1 MSFKSKAKACAKFIC
16 MLLCFPF
23 KKHQATYNI
32 IIAIVT
38 ALTLVWAAM
47 TYHLLDQRERARNE
61 LYEIKERIKNSE
73 STTVS
78 LITEYTKGLDG
89 GYYIYP
95 TVTIKNVGKEK
106 VKLFL
111 EDDAMTIKKVRL
123 KDDKIIANESYYPN
137 FYEKVSSDPDVK
149 NVRFR
154 VMEIPVDG
162 ERKIPYAARVNGTGV
177 YYITFSARPYD
188 EKSSAEKPSDET
200 KAKELVWFAAEYK
213 DVR

>member
-1 MSFKSKAKACAKFIC
+1 MSIRSKAKVCAKFLG

-23 KKHQATYNI
+23 KQHQATYNI

-78 LITEYTKGLDG
+78 LSTEYTKGLEG

-95 TVTIKNVGKEK
+95 TITIKNVGKEK
-106 VKLFL
+106 VKLYL
-111 EDDAMTIKKVRL
+111 ENDAMTIKKVRL
-123 KDDKIIANESYYPN
+123 KDDKIIADESYNPN
-137 FYEKVSSDPDVK
+137 FYEKVSSDPEVK
-149 NVRFR
+149 NIRFR

-188 EKSSAEKPSDET
+188 EKSSGESKN
-200 KAKELVWFAAEYK
+200 KELVWFAAEYK

>member
-1 MSFKSKAKACAKFIC
+1 MSIRSKAKACAKFLG

-32 IIAIVT
+32 IIAMVT

-47 TYHLLDQRERARNE
+47 TYHLLDQRERATNE

-78 LITEYTKGLDG
+78 LSTEYTKGLDG

-95 TVTIKNVGKEK
+95 TITIKNVGKEK
-106 VKLFL
+106 VKLYL
-111 EDDAMTIKKVRL
+111 ENDAMTIKKVRL
-123 KDDKIIANESYYPN
+123 KDDKIIAYESYNPN
-137 FYEKVSSDPDVK
+137 FYEKVSSNPEVK
-149 NVRFR
+149 NIRFR

-162 ERKIPYAARVNGTGV
+162 ERKIPYAARVNDTGV

-188 EKSSAEKPSDET
+188 EKPSDESDES
-200 KAKELVWFAAEYK
+200 KDKELVWFAAEYK
-213 DVR
+213 DIR

>member
-1 MSFKSKAKACAKFIC
+1 MSIRSKAKAYAKFLG

-23 KKHQATYNI
+23 KQHQATYNI

-47 TYHLLDQRERARNE
+47 TYHLLDQRERAKNE

-78 LITEYTKGLDG
+78 LSTEYTKDLDG
-89 GYYIYP
+89 SYYIYP
-95 TVTIKNVGKEK
+95 IVTIKNVGKEK
-106 VKLFL
+106 VKIYL
-111 EDDAMTIKKVRL
+111 ENDAMTIKKVRL
-123 KDDKIIANESYYPN
+123 KGDKIIADESYNPN
-137 FYEKVSSDPDVK
+137 FYEKISSDPEKK
-149 NVRFR
+149 NIRFR
-154 VMEIPVDG
+154 IMEIPVDG
-162 ERKIPYAARVNGTGV
+162 ERKIPYAARVNGKGV

-188 EKSSAEKPSDET
+188 EKSSDDSKD
-200 KAKELVWFAAEYK
+200 KELIWFAAEYK

>member
-1 MSFKSKAKACAKFIC
+1 MSIRSKAKACAKFLG

-23 KKHQATYNI
+23 KQHQATYNI

-78 LITEYTKGLDG
+78 LSTEYTVGLDG

-95 TVTIKNVGKEK
+95 TITIKNVGKQK

-111 EDDAMTIKKVRL
+111 ENDALTIKKVRL
-123 KDDKIIANESYYPN
+123 KDDKIIADKSYNPN
-137 FYEKVSSDPDVK
+137 FYEKISSNPEIK

-162 ERKIPYAARVNGTGV
+162 ERKIPYAVRVSSKGV

-188 EKSSAEKPSDET
+188 EKPSDDS
-200 KAKELVWFAAEYK
+200 KDKELVWFAAEYK
-213 DVR
+213 DVK

>member
-1 MSFKSKAKACAKFIC
+1 MSTRSKAKACVKFLG

-23 KKHQATYNI
+23 KQHQATYNI

-78 LITEYTKGLDG
+78 LSTEYTKILDG
-89 GYYIYP
+89 KYYIYP
-95 TVTIKNVGKEK
+95 TITIKNVGKEK
-106 VKLFL
+106 VKLYL
-111 EDDAMTIKKVRL
+111 ENDAMTIKKVIL
-123 KDDKIIANESYYPN
+123 KDDKIIANESYNPN
-137 FYEKVSSDPDVK
+137 FYEKVSSDPEVK
-149 NVRFR
+149 NIRFR

-188 EKSSAEKPSDET
+188 EKSSDES
-200 KAKELVWFAAEYK
+200 KDKELVWFAAEYK
-213 DVR
+213 YIR

>member
-1 MSFKSKAKACAKFIC
+1 MSFRSKAKACANFLC

-23 KKHQATYNI
+23 KQHQATYNI

-78 LITEYTKGLDG
+78 LSTGYTKGLDG

-95 TVTIKNVGKEK
+95 TITIKNVGKEK
-106 VKLFL
+106 VKLYL
-111 EDDAMTIKKVRL
+111 ENDALTIKKVRL
-123 KDDKIIANESYYPN
+123 KGDKIIADESYNPN
-137 FYEKVSSDPDVK
+137 FYEKVSSDPEVK
-149 NVRFR
+149 NIRFR
-154 VMEIPVDG
+154 EMEIPVDG
-162 ERKIPYAARVNGTGV
+162 ERKIPYAAKVNSTGV

-188 EKSSAEKPSDET
+188 EKTSDESN
-200 KAKELVWFAAEYK
+200 AKELVWFAAEYK